1 MPAPYRQVTDRTRTT
16 RTTRTTEQVT
26 TRCQGIPD
34 GCRARRTAASRPA
47 HIEAFGASGATTIT
61 TMSSVPAGPGQPP
74 PFALSGVQR
83 LFAFATALG
92 LAGAALWV
100 GPLHDSA
107 RPTVAVSIPWWAEL
121 AACYMGGMLT
131 VEVGVRRRY
140 TVSLAEIAAALGL
153 FVVDPW
159 VLLGSYT
166 VGVLLAHWTR
176 RGLQPSRDYGN
187 LMLDIV
193 FVAVAVLVFAAAGP
207 SATDP
212 LAQRSILALV
222 AAMAAAGG
230 VLAPAALITS
240 VSLYQGRVTLRS
252 AAIDF
257 MTQLAGTVTSTCV
270 ALILLVLTRVNPW
283 LVAAALPPALLVI
296 ALQHTAQSA
305 RRRAERIAFLH
316 RVTDILGQSTP
327 FIDRGPAL
335 LTSFTG
341 AFDVGTAEL
350 LLVGGTGTA
359 ALRFLVADR
368 SSAVRS
374 SRSEL
379 TAAEVEALRLPAE
392 RRIVSVRG
400 DAGHDRLS
408 PLAVDRGLRS
418 CSVLPLRGAERTVG
432 LLIVQQDRL
441 PRRDLDD
448 LLAAVSLI
456 GVSAE
461 QHELVTVDRRRGGGG
476 GDRRARGSG
485 PLTVCDRPA
494 FMDALSAGLSRVT
507 ASRRPTALLLIDLD
521 AFLGIR
527 GTYGESVGETVL
539 TEIARRLQR
548 HLRRYD
554 VVGRLGHDQIG
565 ILLDALRDKADAEI
579 VGRRVL
585 EALQR
590 SIELGGDSVTV
601 GASVGIAVVDDFDN
615 VPPAEEL
622 LRRAD
627 MAVYLAKRQSGVRC
641 LVFDN
646 ASRESVITA
655 APSLN

>member
-1 MPAPYRQVTDRTRTT
+1 
-16 RTTRTTEQVT
+16 
-26 TRCQGIPD
+26 
-34 GCRARRTAASRPA
+34 
-47 HIEAFGASGATTIT
+47 
-61 TMSSVPAGPGQPP
+61 MSSAPAGPAQPP
-74 PFALSGVQR
+74 SFALTGVQR
-83 LFAFATALG
+83 LFVFATMLG
-92 LAGAALWV
+92 LVGAALWV

-107 RPTVAVSIPWWAEL
+107 RPSTAVSIPWWAEL
-121 AACYMGGMLT
+121 AACYVGGLLT

-159 VLLGSYT
+159 VLLGCYT
-166 VGVLLAHWTR
+166 VGVVLAHWTR

-193 FVAVAVLVFAAAGP
+193 FVAVAVIVFAAVRPDAG
-207 SATDP
+207 DP
-212 LAQRSILALV
+212 LAQRSVLALV

-230 VLAPAALITS
+230 LLAPTALIVS
-240 VSLYQGRVTLRS
+240 VALYQGRLKIRG
-252 AAIDF
+252 AAMDF
-257 MTQLAGTVTSTCV
+257 VTQLAGTITSTCV

-283 LVAAALPPALLVI
+283 LVAAALPPVLLVL

-327 FIDRGPAL
+327 FIDRGPAI
-335 LTSFTG
+335 LTSITG

-350 LLVGGTGTA
+350 LLVGGTGSA

-368 SSAVRS
+368 GIGVRS

-392 RRIVSVRG
+392 QRIVSVR
-400 DAGHDRLS
+400 AEAINDRLS
-408 PLAVDRGLRS
+408 PLALDRGMKA

-441 PRRDLDD
+441 PRRDLED

-456 GVSAE
+456 AVSAE

-476 GDRRARGSG
+476 DRRARGAG
-485 PLTVCDRPA
+485 PLTVYDRPA
-494 FMDALSAGLSRVT
+494 FMDSLSAGLSRVE
-507 ASRRPTALLLIDLD
+507 ASRRPIALLLVDLD

-554 VVGRLGHDQIG
+554 VVGRLGNDQLG
-565 ILLDALRDKADAEI
+565 ILLDALRAKADAEI

-585 EALQR
+585 DALR
-590 SIELGGDSVTV
+590 KAIDLGGDNVTV

-627 MAVYLAKRQSGVRC
+627 MAVYLAKRQAGVRC

-646 ASRESVITA
+646 ASRESVIAA

>member
-1 MPAPYRQVTDRTRTT
+1 
-16 RTTRTTEQVT
+16 
-26 TRCQGIPD
+26 
-34 GCRARRTAASRPA
+34 
-47 HIEAFGASGATTIT
+47 
-61 TMSSVPAGPGQPP
+61 MSSAPAGPGQPP
-74 PFALSGVQR
+74 SFALTGVQR

-92 LAGAALWV
+92 LAGAVLWV
-100 GPLHDSA
+100 GPLHGSV
-107 RPTVAVSIPWWAEL
+107 RPSTAVSIPWWAEL
-121 AACYMGGMLT
+121 AACYVGGLLT

-159 VLLGSYT
+159 VLLGCYT

-187 LMLDIV
+187 LMLDIL
-193 FVAVAVLVFAAAGP
+193 FVAVAVIVFAAVGP
-207 SATDP
+207 NAADP

-230 VLAPAALITS
+230 LLAPAALIAS
-240 VSLYQGRVTLRS
+240 VALYQGRLSLRS
-252 AAIDF
+252 AAIDVV
-257 MTQLAGTVTSTCV
+257 TQLAGTTTSTCV

-316 RVTDILGQSTP
+316 RVTDILGQSAP

-335 LTSFTG
+335 LTSITG

-350 LLVGGTGTA
+350 LLVGGSGSA
-359 ALRFLVADR
+359 ALRFLVADPT
-368 SSAVRS
+368 SGVRS

-392 RRIVSVRG
+392 QRIVSVRA
-400 DAGHDRLS
+400 DATNDRLS
-408 PLAVDRGLRS
+408 PLALDRGLKS

-432 LLIVQQDRL
+432 LLIVQEDHL

-448 LLAAVSLI
+448 LIAAVSLI

-461 QHELVTVDRRRGGGG
+461 QHELVTVDRRRGAG
-476 GDRRARGSG
+476 GDGRRARGSG

-494 FMDALSAGLSRVT
+494 FMDALSTGLSRVA

-554 VVGRLGHDQIG
+554 TVGRLGSDQLG
-565 ILLDALRDKADAEI
+565 ILLDSLREKADAEI

-590 SIELGGDSVTV
+590 AIPLGSDNVTV
-601 GASVGIAVVDDFDN
+601 GASVGIAVVDDFEN

-627 MAVYLAKRQSGVRC
+627 MAVYLAKRQAGVRC

-646 ASRESVITA
+646 ASRESVIAA

>member
-1 MPAPYRQVTDRTRTT
+1 
-16 RTTRTTEQVT
+16 
-26 TRCQGIPD
+26 
-34 GCRARRTAASRPA
+34 
-47 HIEAFGASGATTIT
+47 
-61 TMSSVPAGPGQPP
+61 MSSAPAGPGQPP
-74 PFALSGVQR
+74 SFALSGVQR
-83 LFAFATALG
+83 LFAFATLLG
-92 LAGAALWV
+92 LVGAALWV

-107 RPTVAVSIPWWAEL
+107 RPSIAVSIPWWAEL
-121 AACYMGGMLT
+121 AACYMGGLLT
-131 VEVGVRRRY
+131 VEVGVRRRC
-140 TVSLAEIAAALGL
+140 TVSLAEFAAALGL

-159 VLLGSYT
+159 VLLGCYT

-193 FVAVAVLVFAAAGP
+193 FVAVAVIVFATVHP

-230 VLAPAALITS
+230 LLAPAALIAS
-240 VSLYQGRVTLRS
+240 VSLYQGRVNLRS
-252 AAIDF
+252 AAVDVV
-257 MTQLAGTVTSTCV
+257 TQLAGTTTSTCV

-316 RVTDILGQSTP
+316 RVTDILGQSAP
-327 FIDRGPAL
+327 FIERGPAL
-335 LTSFTG
+335 LTSIMG
-341 AFDVGTAEL
+341 AFDVGNAEL
-350 LLVGGTGTA
+350 LLVGGTGSA
-359 ALRFLVADR
+359 ALRFLVVDR
-368 SSAVRS
+368 ASGVRS

-392 RRIVSVRG
+392 RRIVAVRA
-400 DAGHDRLS
+400 DATNDRLS
-408 PLAVDRGLRS
+408 PLALDRGLKS

-448 LLAAVSLI
+448 LVAAVSLI

-476 GDRRARGSG
+476 DGRRARGSG
-485 PLTVCDRPA
+485 PLSVCDRPA
-494 FMDALSAGLSRVT
+494 FMDALSAGLSRVA

-554 VVGRLGHDQIG
+554 TVGRLGSDQLG
-565 ILLDALRDKADAEI
+565 ILLDSLRQKADAEI

-590 SIELGGDSVTV
+590 SIELGGDNVTV

-615 VPPAEEL
+615 VPPAE
-622 LRRAD
+622 
-627 MAVYLAKRQSGVRC
+627 VRC

-646 ASRESVITA
+646 ASRESVIAA

>member
-1 MPAPYRQVTDRTRTT
+1 M
-16 RTTRTTEQVT
+16 
-26 TRCQGIPD
+26 
-34 GCRARRTAASRPA
+34 
-47 HIEAFGASGATTIT
+47 
-61 TMSSVPAGPGQPP
+61 
-74 PFALSGVQR
+74 QR
-83 LFAFATALG
+83 LFAFATVLG
-92 LAGAALWV
+92 LVGAALWL

-107 RPTVAVSIPWWAEL
+107 RPSTAVSIPWWAEL
-121 AACYMGGMLT
+121 AACYMGGLLT

-159 VLLGSYT
+159 VLLGCYT

-193 FVAVAVLVFAAAGP
+193 FVAVAVIVFAAVRPDAG
-207 SATDP
+207 DP

-230 VLAPAALITS
+230 VLAPAVLVAS
-240 VSLYQGRVTLRS
+240 VSLYQGRLNLSAS
-252 AAIDF
+252 AADF
-257 MTQLAGTVTSTCV
+257 VTQLAGTITSTCV

-296 ALQHTAQSA
+296 ALQHTAQGA
-305 RRRAERIAFLH
+305 RRRAERIAFLR
-316 RVTDILGQSTP
+316 RVTDILGQSAP
-327 FIDRGPAL
+327 FVDRGPAL
-335 LTSFTG
+335 LTSITG
-341 AFDVGTAEL
+341 AFEVGTAEL
-350 LLVGGTGTA
+350 LLVGGTGFA

-368 SSAVRS
+368 ASGVRS
-374 SRSEL
+374 SRSEI

-392 RRIVSVRG
+392 QRIVSVQA
-400 DAGHDRLS
+400 DADNDRLT
-408 PLAVDRGLRS
+408 PLAVARGLKS

-432 LLIVQQDRL
+432 LLILQQDHL

-448 LLAAVSLI
+448 LLAALSLI
-456 GVSAE
+456 GVAAE

-476 GDRRARGSG
+476 EARARGSG
-485 PLTVCDRPA
+485 PLTVHDRPA
-494 FMDALSAGLSRVT
+494 FMDALSAGLSRVE
-507 ASRRPTALLLIDLD
+507 ASRRPIALVLVDLD

-539 TEIARRLQR
+539 TEIGRRVQR

-554 VVGRLGHDQIG
+554 VVGRLGNDQLG
-565 ILLDALRDKADAEI
+565 IFLDALRQKADAEV

-590 SIELGGDSVTV
+590 AIELGSDNVTV
-601 GASVGIAVVDDFDN
+601 GASVGIAVVDDYDN

-627 MAVYLAKRQSGVRC
+627 MAVYLAKRQAGVRC

-646 ASRESVITA
+646 ASRESVIA
-655 APSLN
+655 SAPSLN

>member
-1 MPAPYRQVTDRTRTT
+1 M
-16 RTTRTTEQVT
+16 
-26 TRCQGIPD
+26 
-34 GCRARRTAASRPA
+34 
-47 HIEAFGASGATTIT
+47 
-61 TMSSVPAGPGQPP
+61 AGPGQPQSSS
-74 PFALSGVQR
+74 AGGVQR
-83 LFAFATALG
+83 LFAFATVLG
-92 LAGAALWV
+92 LVGAALWV

-107 RPTVAVSIPWWAEL
+107 RPSTAVSIPWLAEL
-121 AACYMGGMLT
+121 AVCYMAGLLT

-159 VLLGSYT
+159 VLLGCYT

-176 RGLQPSRDYGN
+176 PGLQPSRDYGN

-193 FVAVAVLVFAAAGP
+193 FVAVAVFVFAAVRP

-212 LAQRSILALV
+212 LAPHSILALV

-230 VLAPAALITS
+230 VLAPAALIAS
-240 VSLYQGRVTLRS
+240 VSLYQGRFNLS
-252 AAIDF
+252 ASAITVL
-257 MTQLAGTVTSTCV
+257 TQLTGTITSTCV

-296 ALQHTAQSA
+296 ALQHSAQSA

-316 RVTDILGQSTP
+316 RVTDILGQTAP
-327 FIDRGPAL
+327 FIDRGPAI
-335 LTSFTG
+335 LTSITG
-341 AFDVGTAEL
+341 AFDVGTGEL
-350 LLVGGTGTA
+350 LLVGGTGSA
-359 ALRFLVADR
+359 ALRFLVTDG
-368 SSAVRS
+368 SSGVRS

-379 TAAEVEALRLPAE
+379 TAAEVEVLRLPAE
-392 RRIVSVRG
+392 QRIVSVRA
-400 DAGHDRLS
+400 DATNDRLS
-408 PLAVDRGLRS
+408 PLALDRGLKS
-418 CSVLPLRGAERTVG
+418 CSVLPIRGAERTVG
-432 LLIVQQDRL
+432 LLILQRERL

-456 GVSAE
+456 GASAE

-485 PLTVCDRPA
+485 PLTVYDRPA
-494 FMDALSAGLSRVT
+494 FMDALSAGLSRVA
-507 ASRRPTALLLIDLD
+507 ASRRATALLLIDLD

-527 GTYGESVGETVL
+527 GTYGESVGESVL

-554 VVGRLGHDQIG
+554 IVGRLGNEQLG
-565 ILLDALRDKADAEI
+565 ILLDALRHKEDAEI

-585 EALQR
+585 EALER
-590 SIELGGDSVTV
+590 SIELGNDNVTV

-627 MAVYLAKRQSGVRC
+627 MAVYLAKRQAGARC

-646 ASRESVITA
+646 ASRESVVPA
-655 APSLN
+655 APSLR